1 MNLPV
6 RLVLDTNVCL
16 DLLVFDDPRCASLRD
31 ALEQRRAMA
40 FTDAPCR
47 EEWLRVLAYP
57 RLALSPSR
65 QAQAVLDYD
74 AMLSPWLAP
83 PAPVAAAVR
92 LPRCPDPDDQ
102 KFLELAHAA
111 GADALLSRDR
121 ALLGLASRARR
132 RGLFRIAL
140 PQDWQAVDA

>member
-16 DLLVFDDPRCASLRD
+16 DLLVFGDPRCASLRD

-40 FTDAPCR
+40 VTDAPCR

-57 RLALSPSR
+57 RLALPASR
-65 QAQAVLDYD
+65 QAQAVRDYD
-74 AMLSPWLAP
+74 AMLSPWRAP
-83 PAPVAAAVR
+83 PVSAAVA

-102 KFLELAHAA
+102 KFLELAYAA

-140 PQDWQAVDA
+140 PQDWLAPGA